1 MSSAKSIL
9 AKSIEPAITGT
20 SALEEAKSAQHADEI
35 HARLGAVLHKLARVL
50 TQADLAKICDD
61 YKMVVEDVRAAR
73 GQLDLI
79 KALKKSIPAL
89 YVKPDAIA
97 SARLNTEERE
107 ERDLDSE
114 KAALMEKIEAAHAA
128 VECISKELEGR
139 LGAKDKHSG
148 LFSRGVELKRNLLD
162 VEVTRGWV
170 DGTMKVFQTEDGT
183 EYSAVVPMSKH
194 LAGPNLHPK
203 VSLDDIEAIVSSDA
217 STTTSNYASAQKV
230 CDSAEFVL
238 HGLEALL
245 ALCAAERSHD
255 THKALEAML
264 AVYREAGEKKQR
276 VFLVLVGERSNVPI
290 LTQRYHTFLAPEA
303 KLVKATLKRLYQSQ
317 GPEDALKCMR
327 ALETHLEGAVA
338 HMTKSGSSAAP
349 HGYYILPEVWETQD
363 ERSIGATYEQ
373 HTAANA
379 FHSEATDAQD
389 GAVSSRAKRSRA
401 APREATEGEADS
413 HAKRARAVD
422 AALCVD

>member
-1 MSSAKSIL
+1 MSSAQR
-9 AKSIEPAITGT
+9 AE
-20 SALEEAKSAQHADEI
+20 EI
-35 HARLGAVLHKLARVL
+35 HARLGAVLETLARVL
-50 TQADLAKICDD
+50 TQEDLAKICDH
-61 YKMVVEDVRAAR
+61 YKRVVEDVRAAR
-73 GQLDLI
+73 GQLARI
-79 KALKKSIPAL
+79 KDLKKSIAAL

-97 SARLNTEERE
+97 SARLNTE

-139 LGAKDKHSG
+139 LGAKDKHSW
-148 LFSRGVELKRNLLD
+148 LFSRGVYLKRNMLD
-162 VEVTRGWV
+162 LEVIRGGNE
-170 DGTMKVFQTEDGT
+170 GTIKVFQTEDGT

-194 LAGPNLHPK
+194 LAGPNLHPG
-203 VSLDDIEAIVSSDA
+203 VALEDIEAIVSSDA
-217 STTTSNYASAQKV
+217 RTTTSDYASAQKV

-245 ALCAAERSHD
+245 ALCTAERSHD
-255 THKALEAML
+255 THTALEAMH
-264 AVYREAGEKKQR
+264 AVYRDAGEKKPR
-276 VFLVLVGERSNVPI
+276 VFRVTVLVGERSEVPI
-290 LTQRYHTFLAPEA
+290 LTQRYHTFLAPDA
-303 KLVKATLKRLYQSQ
+303 KLVEATLKRLCQSQ
-317 GPEDALKCMR
+317 GTEDALKCMR

-373 HTAANA
+373 HTAAKA
-379 FHSEATDAQD
+379 FHWDATDTQD
-389 GAVSSRAKRSRA
+389 GAVSSRVKRGRA
-401 APREATEGEADS
+401 APLEATEGEATEGEADS

-422 AALCVD
+422 AAMCFD